1 MTLTLVETAIAFGG
15 EQRKYRHD
23 SAVLQCEMTFS
34 LYLPSNQAGGKNPA
48 DLVAFWINVFR

>member
-34 LYLPSNQAGGKNPA
+34 LYLPSNQAGEKS
-48 DLVAFWINVFR
+48 R